1 MRVKIIKNARHGK
14 QRQVAFAIICDGI
27 QKDRV
32 FLVFLAGEFMA
43 IWWNELPRER
53 ESVKREGAERERGL
67 NLVCCRVQMFV
78 TASGSILTFTRS
90 NSKMRICNL
99 RKYPYWV
106 RFLHFYLGVFEVV

>member
-14 QRQVAFAIICDGI
+14 QRQVGFAILCDGI

-53 ESVKREGAERERGL
+53 KRIEL
-67 NLVCCRVQMFV
+67 SLLQSSNVCYSFW
-78 TASGSILTFTRS
+78 F
-90 NSKMRICNL
+90 
-99 RKYPYWV
+99 YPYIYP
-106 RFLHFYLGVFEVV
+106 LEFEDENM